1 MRSLVVIELPGFSQ
15 RHLEHAPAIRA
26 LSEAGFRASLAPVM
40 PAVTMPAHASLL
52 TGLPPREHGVVAN
65 GWYFREHNEVMMW
78 RQSEGLVHG
87 EKVWEAGRKRNSHF
101 RCLKHFWWPGMNSTA
116 DLYTNVR
123 PAYHADGRK
132 SPDMYANRPG
142 LARTLQ
148 ERFGTFPLFHFWGPA
163 TNIKSSSWIAE
174 SAKFLFDREQP
185 TLSLVY
191 LPHMDYRQQTLG
203 PDSAEIASDVKE
215 LDALV
220 GDLVKHVQ
228 AAGAEVMILS
238 SYTMN
243 AVDTPVDLNR
253 HLRREDWLQVIENAT
268 GELIDFAESAAFAVA
283 DHQIAHVYVRDPQ
296 QVCEVRSFIEGI
308 PGVAKVLDREGQAAI
323 GLDHAHSGELVVLAE
338 TNAWFTYY
346 YWLDADAAPDFAR
359 TIAIHAKPGYDPCE
373 MIMDP
378 AISLPKVKLARKLAW
393 KMMGGRMVMD
403 VIPTDPKLVKGSH
416 GVQVRNPQDQALYIC
431 TRAPLEGSDNIP
443 MTRVKQEMLAAIFD

>member
-1 MRSLVVIELPGFSQ
+1 MRPLVVIELPGLSQ

-26 LSEAGFRASLAPVM
+26 VAEAGYRAALDPIA
-40 PAVTMPAHASLL
+40 PAVTMPAHASML
-52 TGLPPREHGVVAN
+52 TGLRPSEHGVVGN
-65 GWYFREHNEVMMW
+65 GWYFRDHNEVMMW

-132 SPDMYANRPG
+132 SQDMYANRPG

-148 ERFGTFPLFHFWGPA
+148 ERFGTFPLFHFWGPGA
-163 TNIKSSSWIAE
+163 NIKSSAWIAE

-191 LPHMDYRQQTLG
+191 LPHMDYRQQVLG
-203 PDSAEIASDVKE
+203 PNSAEIATDVKE
-215 LDALV
+215 IDAVV

-243 AVDTPVDLNR
+243 DVDTPVDLNR
-253 HLRREDWLQVIENAT
+253 HLRRENLLQVVENVT

-283 DHQIAHVYVRDPQ
+283 DHQFAHVYVRNPQ
-296 QVCEVRSFIEGI
+296 QVCEVRSFLEGI

-323 GLDHAHSGELVVLAE
+323 GMDHAQSGELVVLAE
-338 TNAWFTYY
+338 SNAWFTYY

-378 AISLPKVKLARKLAW
+378 SITLPKVKIARKVAW
-393 KMMGGRMVMD
+393 KILGGRMVMD
-403 VIPTDPKLVKGSH
+403 VIPTDASLIKGSH
-416 GVQVRNPQDQALYIC
+416 GVHVPGEENQALYIC
-431 TRAPLEGSDNIP
+431 SRPPMEPAEAIP

>member
-1 MRSLVVIELPGFSQ
+1 MRQLVVIELPGFSQ

-26 LSEAGFRASLAPVM
+26 LAEAGFQAALAPVT

-78 RQSEGLVHG
+78 RQSEGLVSG
-87 EKVWEAGRKRNSHF
+87 EKVWEAGRRRNSHF

-132 SPDMYANRPG
+132 SPDIYANRPG

-148 ERFGTFPLFHFWGPA
+148 DKFGTFPLFHFWGPA
-163 TNIKSSSWIAE
+163 TNIKSSAWIAD

-185 TLSLVY
+185 TLSLIY

-203 PDSAEIASDVKE
+203 PESAEIATDVKE
-215 LDALV
+215 IDAVV

-228 AAGAEVMILS
+228 AAGAEVMLIS

-243 AVDTPVDLNR
+243 QVDTPVDLNR
-253 HLRREDWLQVIENAT
+253 HLRRQDWLQVIENAT
-268 GELIDFAESAAFAVA
+268 GELIDFAESAAFAVT
-283 DHQIAHVYVRDPQ
+283 DHQIAHVYVRNPQ
-296 QVCEVRSFIEGI
+296 QVCDVRSFLEGI
-308 PGVAKVLDREGQAAI
+308 PGVAKVLDREGQAAL
-323 GLDHAHSGELVVLAE
+323 GMDHPNSGELLVLAE
-338 TNAWFTYY
+338 PWPSPHTW
-346 YWLDADAAPDFAR
+346 
-359 TIAIHAKPGYDPCE
+359 
-373 MIMDP
+373 
-378 AISLPKVKLARKLAW
+378 SLPA
-393 KMMGGRMVMD
+393 
-403 VIPTDPKLVKGSH
+403 LV
-416 GVQVRNPQDQALYIC
+416 P
-431 TRAPLEGSDNIP
+431 
-443 MTRVKQEMLAAIFD
+443 